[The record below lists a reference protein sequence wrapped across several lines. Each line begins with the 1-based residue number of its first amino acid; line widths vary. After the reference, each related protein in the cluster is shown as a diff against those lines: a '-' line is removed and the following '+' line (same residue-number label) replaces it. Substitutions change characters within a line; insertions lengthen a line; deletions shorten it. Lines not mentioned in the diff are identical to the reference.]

1 MALFS
6 RTGLITE
13 LLDRTELLKANTQVF
28 FRLTDEQLL
37 RRPAPGKWSIAEV
50 YGHLDLSMD
59 ASIRAILSRITK
71 APDRPGDHYTSSLL
85 GDWAYSVIMPRSD
98 GSVFRLKAMKTQRP
112 DPAKLDGREELDAF
126 QRHCDALDDILRHV
140 ASKDLRRISIPFFV
154 PRVIRLRLGDVLR
167 FLVAHGE
174 RHLLQAQRVAN
185 VVTEIGH
192 AEAGRAPKSEGRG
205 RSGGEGRGRPD
216 GGTTEGPVT

>member
-28 FRLTDEQLL
+28 FRLTDEQL
-37 RRPAPGKWSIAEV
+37 RRPPAPGKWSIAEI
-50 YGHLDLSMD
+50 YGHLNLSMD
-59 ASIRAILSRITK
+59 ASIRTILSRITL
-71 APDRPGDHYTSSLL
+71 APDRPGDHYTSSWL
-85 GDWAYSVIMPRSD
+85 GDLAYSVIMPRPD

-112 DPAKLDGREELDAF
+112 DPAKLDGREALDTF

-154 PRVIRLRLGDVLR
+154 PGVIRLRLGDVLR

-185 VVTEIGH
+185 VV
-192 AEAGRAPKSEGRG
+192 A
-205 RSGGEGRGRPD
+205 
-216 GGTTEGPVT
+216 

>member
-28 FRLTDEQLL
+28 FRLTEEQL
-37 RRPAPGKWSIAEV
+37 RHRPAPGKWSIAEI
-50 YGHLDLSMD
+50 YGHLNLSMD

-71 APDRPGDHYTSSLL
+71 APDRPGDEYTSSLL
-85 GDWAYSVIMPRSD
+85 GDWAYSVIMPRPD

-112 DPAKLDGREELDAF
+112 DPAMLDGREELGAF

-140 ASKDLRRISIPFFV
+140 ASKDLRRIRIPFFV

-174 RHLLQAQRVAN
+174 RHLLQAQRVMN
-185 VVTEIGH
+185 VI
-192 AEAGRAPKSEGRG
+192 A
-205 RSGGEGRGRPD
+205 
-216 GGTTEGPVT
+216 